1 MRITSLFMSTAS
13 RYEDGKEEIEQ
24 YGPEHK
30 VEKVPVTCILK
41 YTNKVCCF
49 FPDTFQERK
58 YIITPWEVLNEG

>member
-1 MRITSLFMSTAS
+1 MSTAS

-58 YIITPWEVLNEG
+58 YIITP